1 MLPYQHILAA
11 IDLRQDSR
19 TVATRACEV
28 AAQTGGTVRLLHVA
42 QLVAMEPMGDL
53 PVVQVDDQML
63 ALARRQMEAL
73 AKELGLPAGACSVEA
88 GSARS
93 EILAYAREHYIDL
106 IVIGCRERHGLSL
119 LLHRSEG
126 SLLQAAPCDVL
137 AVRVR

>member
-1 MLPYQHILAA
+1 MLPYQRILAA
-11 IDLRQDSR
+11 VDLRQDSR
-19 TVATRACEV
+19 TVAARACEI
-28 AAQTGGTVRLLHVA
+28 AASTGGVVQLLHVA
-42 QLVAMEPMGDL
+42 QLVAMEPMGDMPL
-53 PVVQVDDQML
+53 VQIDDQML
-63 ALARRQMEAL
+63 ALARRQIEAL
-73 AKELGLPAGACSVEA
+73 ASELGLPVGASTVEA

-93 EILAYAREHYIDL
+93 EILRHAREHNIDL